1 MVGDLLEVSRLR
13 MGTVSLVPELNTA
26 EDLVG
31 AALRQV
37 EGIRNGR
44 VIETRI
50 DFDAPAMAGRFDFVH
65 TLRILGNLL
74 DNALRHTPDA
84 ERVEVWVDRDEQWLS
99 ITVAD
104 RGSGIALAEGA
115 RIFDVFYRPTDATP
129 DAGHAG
135 LGLAIARTLAEMQ
148 GGSVTYGPREGGGSL
163 FVLRLPAADAADIAR
178 LDVV

>member
-74 DNALRHTPDA
+74 DTRCATHWMRSEWKCGWTVMSNGCRSRWPTGEAASPSPKGRASSTCSIVRRTRRRTRAMRGWESRSHA
-84 ERVEVWVDRDEQWLS
+84 HWRRCRVDRS
-99 ITVAD
+99 PFHRHSRTR
-104 RGSGIALAEGA
+104 RG
-115 RIFDVFYRPTDATP
+115 
-129 DAGHAG
+129 
-135 LGLAIARTLAEMQ
+135 
-148 GGSVTYGPREGGGSL
+148 
-163 FVLRLPAADAADIAR
+163 
-178 LDVV
+178 